1 MTMKPLFGFIIFK
14 VIKMKKIFILTCV
27 FSFLIFYSQKINF
40 KSDTQ
45 IIYSL
50 VFKPDSTQN
59 KTTDNIVTLYLN
71 GNQSIF
77 QDDKKAKIDSII
89 ASQKFTQLSSLPL
102 FKTNHVIYKD
112 LKKSL
117 ITYSEVIDYVNFG
130 YNESI
135 KDLKW
140 KLYKGKKIILNYSCQ
155 EAKINFYGRNYTAW
169 YTPEL
174 PVNDGPYKFS
184 GLPGLIMEIYDDDDN
199 FHYSAIAI
207 TKKTVDILY
216 DTNFN
221 IIERK
226 KLRDS
231 KINNIIKH
239 SKTEIKLNP
248 MERK

>member
-1 MTMKPLFGFIIFK
+1 
-14 VIKMKKIFILTCV
+14 MKKIFTIICI
-27 FSFLIFYSQKINF
+27 FSFLLFFSQKINF
-40 KSDTQ
+40 NSDTQ
-45 IIYSL
+45 ITYSL
-50 VFKPDSTQN
+50 IFKPDSTQT
-59 KTTDNIVTLYLN
+59 KISDNIVTLYLK

-89 ASQKFTQLSSLPL
+89 ATQKVTQLSSLPL

-112 LKKSL
+112 LHKSL

-140 KLYKGKKIILNYSCQ
+140 KLYKRKRTILNYNCQ

-169 YTPEL
+169 YTTDI
-174 PVNDGPYKFS
+174 PVSDGPYKFS
-184 GLPGLIMEIYDDDDN
+184 GLPGLILEVYDENDH
-199 FHYSAIAI
+199 FHYKAIAI
-207 TKKTVDILY
+207 TKKKTDILY

-221 IIERK
+221 IIERI
-226 KLRDS
+226 KLRNS